1 MKKNIFLFI
10 LLSLNLNAQSLKFDK
25 ISTQCEDK
33 WIAYQMNK
41 DSTYTFGYIYI
52 DSQAGLTFNYE
63 GKFKIDNE
71 QKFNIIETDIK
82 KDKVSLKARLEP
94 NRIALAE
101 IPESKYK
108 ELNIQKVPDWLK
120 FYKTDEN
127 TIERLFKWGFMYNG
141 WEECGKALEYLEK
154 AKKIDQNFKG
164 LKVELAYSYNCLG
177 RYNDA
182 VEVLQEALKIQ
193 PNDAYINKELIFS
206 QSKLNQID
214 VAESSFKKALKLCE
228 DKTYNAENAFQIV
241 QGYFIKKDKLNFE
254 RFLNEFSVLLKS
266 DNRFPPI
273 IEQMKLELK
282 K

>member
-25 ISTQCEDK
+25 INTQCEDK
-33 WIAYQMNK
+33 WIANQMDK
-41 DSTYTFGYIYI
+41 DSTYTFGFIYI
-52 DSQAGLTFNYE
+52 DPEAGLTFNYE
-63 GKFKIDNE
+63 GSFKIDKKG
-71 QKFNIIETDIK
+71 KFNRIK
-82 KDKVSLKARLEP
+82 EQPTSLKQRLNP
-94 NRIALAE
+94 NRRALAE

-154 AKKIDQNFKG
+154 AKKIDPNFKG

-206 QSKLNQID
+206 QSKLNKID
-214 VAESSFKKALKLCE
+214 VAESSFRKALKLCE

-273 IEQMKLELK
+273 IENMKLELK

>member
-25 ISTQCEDK
+25 INTQCEDK
-33 WIAYQMNK
+33 WIANQMDK
-41 DSTYTFGYIYI
+41 DSTYTFGFIYI
-52 DSQAGLTFNYE
+52 DSEAGLTFNYE
-63 GKFKIDNE
+63 GSFKIDKKG
-71 QKFNIIETDIK
+71 KFNRIK
-82 KDKVSLKARLEP
+82 EQPTSLKQRLNP
-94 NRIALAE
+94 NRRALAE

-108 ELNIQKVPDWLK
+108 ELNIQRVPDWLK
-120 FYKTDEN
+120 VYKTDEN

-154 AKKIDQNFKG
+154 AKKIDPNFKG

-241 QGYFIKKDKLNFE
+241 QGYFINKDKLNFE

>member
-1 MKKNIFLFI
+1 MKKNIILFI
-10 LLSLNLNAQSLKFDK
+10 LLSLNINAQSLKFDK
-25 ISTQCEDK
+25 INTQCEDK
-33 WIAYQMNK
+33 WIAYQMDK
-41 DSTYTFGYIYI
+41 DGTYRFGYIYI
-52 DSQAGLTFNYE
+52 DSDAGLTFNYE
-63 GKFKIDNE
+63 GSFTIDKKGIFNRIKE
-71 QKFNIIETDIK
+71 QP
-82 KDKVSLKARLEP
+82 VSLKQRLEP
-94 NRIALAE
+94 NRVALAE
-101 IPESKYK
+101 IPESKYQ
-108 ELNIQKVPDWLK
+108 ELYIQKTPEWLK

-154 AKKIDQNFKG
+154 AKKIDPNYKG

-182 VEVLQEALKIQ
+182 VEILQEALKTDAK
-193 PNDAYINKELIFS
+193 DAYINKELIYS

-214 VAESSFKKALKLCE
+214 IAESSFRKALKLCD
-228 DKTYNAENAFQIV
+228 DKTYNAENAFQIL

-266 DNRFPPI
+266 DTRFPPI